1 LAARS
6 AEHVGSISGSATQ
19 PWAFFGT
26 FWRTRGCEAE
36 SPATNPFT
44 VRALA
49 YITAGHA
56 AHHMAIVRE
65 KYL

>member
-1 LAARS
+1 MRS
-6 AEHVGSISGSATQ
+6 GIASD
-19 PWAFFGT
+19 
-26 FWRTRGCEAE
+26 
-36 SPATNPFT
+36 NPFT

-56 AHHMAIVRE
+56 AHHMDILRE